1 MARPAGKGFF
11 SVKKCGRHLDM
22 HPIYAI
28 MDIKILPGA
37 MMAKREG
44 KKGKR
49 LEYDPVL
56 FDQDVEAYRAYWES
70 IRDKIPQ
77 KFAKAYW
84 GTKFSDCSHFHDNDI
99 LQFSIMGNYNTYKY
113 SADTIEMLICGGGI
127 GLYGFTFSKIHK
139 IYCRFDERKYEA
151 CEHLLIDIGQ
161 SWIGISEEGNYIFE
175 FITHEGGRCRIDFE
189 EVQVI
194 ERSLQS
200 WLFER
205 ESEK

>member
-11 SVKKCGRHLDM
+11 SVKKCGRPLDM
-22 HPIYAI
+22 HPIHAI

-84 GTKFSDCSHFHDNDI
+84 GTKFSDYSHFHDYYI
-99 LQFSIMGNYNTYKY
+99 LRFSMMGNYNTYKHET
-113 SADTIEMLICGGGI
+113 DTIEMVIYSDT
-127 GLYGFTFSKIHK
+127 GLYEITFSKIHK
-139 IYCRFDERKYEA
+139 VYCSFEVTA
-151 CEHLLIDIGQ
+151 NGICENWLTDILQ
-161 SWIGISEEGNYIFE
+161 SWIGISKEGNYIFE
-175 FITHEGGRCRIDFE
+175 FQTGWSPGRVRIDFE
-189 EVQVI
+189 KVRVVEHTL
-194 ERSLQS
+194 RSYFHKQK
-200 WLFER
+200 
-205 ESEK
+205 SEN